1 MNTLRDNKYKID
13 ISFLEK
19 LFNKKIRNHL
29 NLINQYQIYLQKK
42 QKTVI

>member
-19 LFNKKIRNHL
+19 LFNKKNKKPFKFDKSVS
-29 NLINQYQIYLQKK
+29 NLLTKKKK
-42 QKTVI
+42 Q